1 MEKSEQEK
9 AREILKKR
17 ERARKGFT
25 ETNDRGEDPLEKQEE
40 QADKVAQSGLALGLG
55 MKRTG

>member
-9 AREILKKR
+9 AEEVLKKR
-17 ERARKGFT
+17 ERATKGFA
-25 ETNDRGEDPLEKQEE
+25 ETNDRGEDPLEGQDEE
-40 QADKVAQSGLALGLG
+40 SDRLARDALTLGIG